1 MKVVAHTATGS
12 TSERFAVTSAAHN
25 RSKHIRSLVVFS
37 HGKET
42 GPWGIKIKHLAS
54 IAQVAGWQ
62 VLSVD
67 YAEATG
73 QRDAPAADRL
83 AALLAQ
89 PLAAHNTLALVGSS
103 MGGWVSAA
111 ACAALQPQGL
121 FLMAPALDLP
131 GCPAIDTNAWR
142 EEMDKE
148 VVHGWRDDVVPPAGS
163 IRLAQQKRAR
173 LHLLDDDH
181 RLGATLPEIG
191 WLFGQFLARLQSAL
205 PDSANQQI
213 VN

>member
-1 MKVVAHTATGS
+1 MS
-12 TSERFAVTSAAHN
+12 S
-25 RSKHIRSLVVFS
+25 IRPLVIFS

-42 GPWGIKIKHLAS
+42 GPWGTKIKHLAS
-54 IAQVAGWQ
+54 IAQAAGWQ

-67 YAEATG
+67 YAVVTG
-73 QRDAPAADRL
+73 KTDALADDRL
-83 AALLAQ
+83 VALLAH
-89 PLAAHNTLALVGSS
+89 PLPAHNTLALVGSS

-131 GCPAIDTNAWR
+131 GYPAIDTIAWR
-142 EEMDKE
+142 AKLDVEI
-148 VVHGWRDDVVPPAGS
+148 VHGWCDDVVPPAGS
-163 IRLAQQKRAR
+163 IRLAQQQHAR

-191 WLFGQFLARLQSAL
+191 RLFGQFLARLH
-205 PDSANQQI
+205 
-213 VN
+213 VTR